1 MKIIRW
7 LLSHTVLI
15 LLIVAVIYGYM
26 FWGNLAGEDTPAG
39 KALAYLSNEFDEVAE
54 FVAAVKAK
62 QEKLGQQESTEINL
76 SEAPEPSFKNDVP
89 VVAESVDTGTPIQ
102 LAEIQVVEA
111 QVVETAVVE
120 QDFIQAAEKNNLT
133 APVDENSNDNISENV
148 SENISDEPPQLSSRY
163 SHDQAPVISN
173 APAIIAAA
181 DEPVVDVLKT
191 NLQSK
196 STVSKTQ
203 SATEA
208 EIKHSFVSAQIEK
221 QLDNVNKDGRL
232 VDDSLKQDSRHVDDK
247 QDDDI
252 QGDDIRENWIAAR
265 KSFYQRKY
273 DLSEQNYQKV
283 IDSTED
289 NVDAYGELGNV
300 YFNQGKN
307 EQAASAYF
315 EAAAILVRQG
325 QVNRALSLM
334 GLLRHLDES
343 KAGDLQKL
351 IDSAAS

>member
-39 KALAYLSNEFDEVAE
+39 KALAYLTNEYEEVAE

-62 QEKLGQQESTEINL
+62 QENLSQQELPGIES
-76 SEAPEPSFKNDVP
+76 SAARQPSPENDVP
-89 VVAESVDTGTPIQ
+89 AVAESVDTGTPIQ
-102 LAEIQVVEA
+102 LAET
-111 QVVETAVVE
+111 QVVETPVVE
-120 QDFIQAAEKNNLT
+120 QDLKQVAEKNNFT
-133 APVDENSNDNISENV
+133 APVDENISENR
-148 SENISDEPPQLSSRY
+148 NAYRSDYRNVEPPQVSSGY
-163 SHDQAPVISN
+163 SHDQAPVKSKT
-173 APAIIAAA
+173 AAIITAA
-181 DEPVVDVLKT
+181 DEPVVDVVKT
-191 NLQSK
+191 NLQSM

-203 SATEA
+203 SDTVVVT
-208 EIKHSFVSAQIEK
+208 KDSFVSAQIEK
-221 QLDNVNKDGRL
+221 QLDNVARDGRS
-232 VDDSLKQDSRHVDDK
+232 VDDSLKQDSRQDDNKQSGDK
-247 QDDDI
+247 QD
-252 QGDDIRENWIAAR
+252 DDIRENWIAAR

-325 QVNRALSLM
+325 QVNRARSLL
-334 GLLRHLDES
+334 GLLRHLDKS
-343 KAGDLQKL
+343 KASELQEL
-351 IDSAAS
+351 IDSLAS